1 MCFLRKTIR
10 KTGKSEKGFAFLV
23 ALMAI
28 TVLIAIGFFA
38 LTTISDE
45 LMISFRLA
53 GERKA
58 FSAAESGA
66 YAAAANITIYDNLA
80 TPAGTNTVLHT
91 FSRTYIDPDNDP
103 NASYTGKVY
112 WVRSIGTEGFSL
124 DYNFSQDMFKTI
136 VTGKD
141 SLYGSSVNIEVG
153 VSDTPGR
160 TEDTIYKH

>member
-1 MCFLRKTIR
+1 MCFLRNIIR
-10 KTGKSEKGFAFLV
+10 KTAKSEKGFAFLV

-28 TVLIAIGFFA
+28 GVLIAIGFFA
-38 LTTISDE
+38 LTTISEE
-45 LMISFRLA
+45 LMISFRLT

-66 YAAAANITIYDNLA
+66 HAAAANITVYDNLS
-80 TPAGTNTVLHT
+80 TPAGLNTVLHT
-91 FSRTYIDPDNDP
+91 FTRTYIDPDNDP

-112 WVRSIGTEGFSL
+112 WLRSITTEGFSF
-124 DYNFSQDMFKTI
+124 DYNFSHDLFKTI
-136 VTGKD
+136 ITGKD
-141 SLYGSSVNIEVG
+141 SLYGSSVSIEVG